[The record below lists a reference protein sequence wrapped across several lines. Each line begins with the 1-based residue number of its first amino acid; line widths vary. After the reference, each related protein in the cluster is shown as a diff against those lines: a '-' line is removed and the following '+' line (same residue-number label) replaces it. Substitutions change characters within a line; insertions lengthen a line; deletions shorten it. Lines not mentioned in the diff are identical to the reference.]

1 MISVKKL
8 QNYALYLYFF
18 FVNFQE
24 LSFFGVNNFSIP
36 KFTILIYL
44 VTIMIQHK
52 DYIKISYIKNIIGT
66 ILAFF
71 GLLTIISLLNINDL
85 SARFFN
91 FGLFQN
97 IILFWILI
105 NHGRKDIRAME
116 KAMLMLALGSIVL
129 ALIYNAGIGVLI
141 DDNGRK
147 SLFGDNSNILSIRM
161 VISTLIIF
169 LTVAQN
175 RLQIGLYRF
184 LFLIPVISMVQLM
197 ADTGSRKGFVSFS
210 LAIIVGIF
218 FYKAKNNWNKIAVII
233 VGTFSFAYFLRF
245 ILNSEVIML
254 RILKT
259 AESENVDEVLGGRGE
274 IWNNLITV
282 IQNNF
287 IFGIGETGYF
297 ALFGLAS
304 PHNVFIE
311 VLIYSGIIGL
321 LLYLIFILR
330 ISYCAY
336 KCAKIK
342 GIILPALLMSPI
354 FSLLISGQILTMK
367 LGWIVMAYV
376 VSVYLNEFSVSLHK
390 NNKSNSNIGVEK

>member
-169 LTVAQN
+169 LIVAQN

>member
-129 ALIYNAGIGVLI
+129 TLFSIADIGVSI

-147 SLFGDNSNILSIRM
+147 TIFGDNSNIISLRM

-197 ADTGSRKGFVSFS
+197 ADTGSRKGFISFS
-210 LAIIVGIF
+210 LAIIVGIL

-259 AESENVDEVLGGRGE
+259 AASENADEVLGGRGE
-274 IWNNLITV
+274 IWNNLFTV

-321 LLYLIFILR
+321 VLYLIFILR

-336 KCAKIK
+336 KCAKTK
-342 GIILPALLMSPI
+342 GVILPALLMSPI
-354 FSLLISGQILTMK
+354 FGLLFSGQILTMK
-367 LGWIVMAYV
+367 LGWIIMAYV
-376 VSVYLNEFSVSLHK
+376 VSVYLNEFSVSLPKK
-390 NNKSNSNIGVEK
+390 NLNIGVEK